1 MAESGVTNTRN
12 VVDVDAKQKT
22 EVNRLMRNPLWA
34 EIIIYVIV
42 LGLAVVTL
50 VPILNVLAQSLSP
63 SYIIAKN
70 PFMLWPQEL
79 TFESYRYILSTSALT
94 HAFGVSVGITVI
106 GTGLSLLFTI
116 LAAYGLS
123 KTKIPGN
130 KMLMK
135 FFVFAMLFHA
145 GIIPTY
151 IVVNQMLHLINT
163 YQVMVLPYIC
173 SSYNIILMRN
183 FFWSIPAELE
193 ESAQLDGASDLQ
205 TLWHLILPLSKPAIA
220 TIGLFYAVG
229 HWNDFYRGL
238 IYVNNSN
245 MWPLPMM
252 LRSIVVDNQM
262 IGMGAMQDVQ
272 LQVVNP
278 DNIKA
283 ATIIFATVPI
293 LLVYPF
299 IQKYFTQGIMVGA
312 IKG

>member
-1 MAESGVTNTRN
+1 
-12 VVDVDAKQKT
+12 
-22 EVNRLMRNPLWA
+22 MRNPLWA
-34 EIIIYVIV
+34 EIIIYGTV
-42 LGLAVVTL
+42 LLLAVITI

-63 SYIIAKN
+63 AHVIARV
-70 PFMLWPQEL
+70 PFMLWPHE
-79 TFESYRYILSTSALT
+79 FSSEAYRYIFNTPILLHS
-94 HAFGVSVGITVI
+94 FNVSVGVTVV
-106 GTGLSLLFTI
+106 GTALSLLVTV

-130 KMLMK
+130 KLLMK

-151 IVVNQMLHLINT
+151 IIINKLLHLINT
-163 YQVMVLPYIC
+163 YPVLVLPYLA

-193 ESAQLDGASDLQ
+193 ESATIDGASDLQ
-205 TLWHLILPLSKPAIA
+205 ILGSLILPLSKPAIA

-229 HWNDFYRGL
+229 HWNDFYRGM
-238 IYVNNSN
+238 IYLNDST

-262 IGMGAMQDVQ
+262 VGMGSVPETQQRMI
-272 LQVVNP
+272 NP

-293 LLVYPF
+293 LVVYPF

>member
-1 MAESGVTNTRN
+1 MSNAVKNVRN
-12 VVDVDAKQKT
+12 IVDADTGKKAN
-22 EVNRLMRNPLWA
+22 VSKLMRNPLYA
-34 EIIIYVIV
+34 EMIIYFIV
-42 LGLAVVTL
+42 FLLAVVTI
-50 VPILNVLAQSLSP
+50 VPILNVFAQSLSP
-63 SYIIAKN
+63 AHVISRI
-70 PFMLWPQEL
+70 PFMLWPHE
-79 TFESYRYILSTSALT
+79 FSIEAYRYIFNTPALV
-94 HAFGVSVGITVI
+94 HSFYVSVCVTVV
-106 GTGLSLLFTI
+106 GTTLSLLVTV

-123 KTKIPGN
+123 KTHIPGN
-130 KMLMK
+130 ALLMK
-135 FFVFAMLFHA
+135 FFVVAMLFGA

-151 IVVNQMLHLINT
+151 IVINKLLGLINT
-163 YQVMVLPYIC
+163 YPVLVLPYIA

-193 ESAQLDGASDLQ
+193 ESATIDGASDLQ
-205 TLWHLILPLSKPAIA
+205 ILWTIILPLSKPAIA

-238 IYVNNSN
+238 IYINDSS

-262 IGMGAMQDVQ
+262 VGMGSVPDEQQRMI
-272 LQVVNP
+272 NP

-293 LLVYPF
+293 LCVYPF
-299 IQKYFTQGIMVGA
+299 IQKYFTQGIMIGA